1 MYWIPTGSTR
11 GHSKKLKKQNGVLDA
26 RKYFFSNRV
35 FELWN
40 KLSEETVSSEKL
52 DTFKKMLDRDMT
64 NLGYW

>member
-1 MYWIPTGSTR
+1 MLESIS
-11 GHSKKLKKQNGVLDA
+11 LV
-26 RKYFFSNRV
+26 RV

>member
-11 GHSKKLKKQNGVLDA
+11 GHSKKLKKQERVLDA